1 MMCDDVPGSGSRQR
15 MVIRVSLLTGQ
26 TAVITGGAQGLGFAI
41 AQRFVAEG
49 ARVVLGDVNLEATE
63 SALAQLGG
71 DDVAVAVRCDVTS
84 GADVDALVAAAV
96 DRFGGLDIM
105 VNNAGITRDATMRKM
120 TEEQFDQVI
129 AVHLK
134 GTWNGLRKAA
144 AIMRENKRGTI
155 VNMSSI
161 SGKVG
166 MVGQTNYSAA
176 KAGIVGMTKAA
187 SKELAHLG
195 VRVNAIQP
203 GLIRSA
209 MTEAMPQRIW
219 DAKVAEV
226 PMGRAGEPEEVANVA
241 LFLASDL
248 SSYMTGTVLEVTGG
262 RHL

>member
-1 MMCDDVPGSGSRQR
+1 M
-15 MVIRVSLLTGQ
+15 SLLDGQIAVVTG
-26 TAVITGGAQGLGFAI
+26 AAQGLGYAI
-41 AQRFVAEG
+41 AERFIAEG
-49 ARVVLGDVNLEATE
+49 ARVVLGDVNLEATQE
-63 SALAQLGG
+63 AAQKLGG
-71 DDVAVAVRCDVTS
+71 DQVAVAVRCDVTKS
-84 GADVDALVAAAV
+84 DEVQALLQTAV
-96 DRFGGLDIM
+96 DRFGALDIM

-129 AVHLK
+129 NVHLK
-134 GTWNGLRKAA
+134 GTWNGLRHAA
-144 AIMRENKRGTI
+144 AIMRENKRGAI
-155 VNMSSI
+155 INMSSV

-166 MVGQTNYSAA
+166 MIGQTNYSAA

-187 SKELAHLG
+187 AKELAYLG

-219 DAKVAEV
+219 DSKVAEV
-226 PMGRAGEPEEVANVA
+226 PLGRAGEPSEVASVA

-248 SSYMTGTVLEVTGG
+248 SSYMTGTVMEITGG